1 MCACMRR
8 RYAALHGA
16 ISTSNVQSTLI
27 SVRFFIALLKI
38 QYFTPKSSFE
48 VVFRYNDAPIFNLR
62 FNNSNNNLTG

>member
-1 MCACMRR
+1 MRW

-27 SVRFFIALLKI
+27 SVRFFIALCLLKI

-62 FNNSNNNLTG
+62 FNNSNINLTG